1 MIFKN
6 ILGVH
11 GKSSSTAVRCELGI
25 FPLCIKSYGL
35 MYGYYT
41 RLNSNDEQ
49 VGGPHSILKAA
60 YEVDILLTIK
70 EN

>member
-1 MIFKN
+1 
-6 ILGVH
+6 
-11 GKSSSTAVRCELGI
+11 
-25 FPLCIKSYGL
+25 

-60 YEVDILLTIK
+60 YEVDKLLTIK